1 MPRHVLPLHVSH
13 LVSENEAD
21 CSFSLLGGERE
32 NVGIKN
38 DEIAAEKARRKCV
51 QDSAGLED
59 ENVGRLVHPEAA
71 RVAISHR
78 HQFRKLLARYLDPV
92 ATDVADEEA
101 SHYEGR
107 DDEADYVDNEPGAI
121 RNRQQELD
129 QPKVDQEREYDRN
142 AEIDLFLWIDERFD
156 YDRARRLQ
164 VRLHGKPLW
173 WAGKFRANVGAEY
186 VSNHEGRSMGS
197 NAEVIREVD
206 PAPAKAGIWED
217 FVDIFYAPSSV
228 FARRSDGKFGMALFI
243 LLAVGTVLVFLT
255 KNAVQPIM
263 DAEFTRRS
271 ADMLAKN
278 PNLTAEQL
286 ASGRGVMET
295 FGPIFFTV
303 GIALTVLG
311 TGIVL
316 WLVGKLFDAKESVAA
331 AMMIATYSEVPRIVQ
346 ILTNAAQGLFMSPE
360 KLNSMNSV
368 GFNLARFLDPDHA
381 SAVAIALASR
391 VDLFTIWVTVLLAIG
406 LHVVGRISKQQAG
419 IAAAI
424 TWVVGALPGLFGA
437 LRG

>member
-1 MPRHVLPLHVSH
+1 
-13 LVSENEAD
+13 
-21 CSFSLLGGERE
+21 
-32 NVGIKN
+32 
-38 DEIAAEKARRKCV
+38 
-51 QDSAGLED
+51 
-59 ENVGRLVHPEAA
+59 
-71 RVAISHR
+71 
-78 HQFRKLLARYLDPV
+78 
-92 ATDVADEEA
+92 
-101 SHYEGR
+101 
-107 DDEADYVDNEPGAI
+107 
-121 RNRQQELD
+121 
-129 QPKVDQEREYDRN
+129 
-142 AEIDLFLWIDERFD
+142 
-156 YDRARRLQ
+156 
-164 VRLHGKPLW
+164 
-173 WAGKFRANVGAEY
+173 
-186 VSNHEGRSMGS
+186 MGS

-228 FARRSDGKFGMALFI
+228 FARRSDGKFGLAFFI

-295 FGPIFFTV
+295 FGPVFFTL
-303 GIALTVLG
+303 GLALTVLG
-311 TGIVL
+311 TGLVL

-381 SAVAIALASR
+381 SAVSIALASR

-424 TWVVGALPGLFGA
+424 TWVVGALPALFGA